1 MFDHA
6 ELPLSLPVY
15 VEHVPRVTLDSNQS
29 TLRPQQ
35 IKDFE
40 HLVRARL
47 SCSNSNFRL
56 PSGLRELVWR
66 ESSICRFFCDF
77 SILTRLSH
85 LDLSYNQLTQVP
97 FLPQCLQV
105 FKINHNQLHE
115 LAFEC
120 PMPHL
125 RAIHAAHNRIK
136 SVSDALTVTSVKL
149 QSLRLNDNMITR
161 LPNLDAL
168 TGLIELDIRNNRMHK
183 LPYTSPSL
191 VTFEIEGNYAST
203 TGPFLGNEHLKRDFK
218 FNRKDEL
225 RNVGGQS
232 NQNTTPN
239 SDSTKSTQIVKS
251 DTTSSLI
258 SDTTA
263 QTADRHVQKRR
274 QALKNFVE
282 TQKENFRSDTILTSH
297 KAVER
302 RRRHVLHSRN
312 IRLEKE
318 ETILNLVR
326 SILRKDLLETEE
338 EDLRDGILFI
348 RCYNLKRNKSQP
360 SIIVELLAPREQVLS
375 ANKSRRNAEKFA
387 DAARRE
393 GHPMEP
399 DDVLKLNEEK
409 LCAFLRHLAKS

>member
-1 MFDHA
+1 M
-6 ELPLSLPVY
+6 
-15 VEHVPRVTLDSNQS
+15 
-29 TLRPQQ
+29 
-35 IKDFE
+35 
-40 HLVRARL
+40 
-47 SCSNSNFRL
+47 
-56 PSGLRELVWR
+56 G
-66 ESSICRFFCDF
+66 
-77 SILTRLSH
+77 
-85 LDLSYNQLTQVP
+85 
-97 FLPQCLQV
+97 

-136 SVSDALTVTSVKL
+136 TIPDALPITSAKL
-149 QSLRLNDNMITR
+149 QSLRLNDNQITR
-161 LPNLDAL
+161 MPNLDSL

-183 LPYTSPSL
+183 LPHTNPGL
-191 VTFEIEGNYAST
+191 VTFEIDGNYAST

-218 FNRKDEL
+218 FNRKDES
-225 RNVGGQS
+225 RNGGGGGGGV
-232 NQNTTPN
+232 NQPTTPN
-239 SDSTKSTQIVKS
+239 SDYTKSTQIVKS
-251 DTTSSLI
+251 DTTTTTSSLI

-263 QTADRHVQKRR
+263 QAANRHVQKRR

-282 TQKENFRSDTILTSH
+282 TQKENFSL
-297 KAVER
+297 K
-302 RRRHVLHSRN
+302 
-312 IRLEKE
+312 KE

-348 RCYNLKRNKSQP
+348 RCYNLKRNKSHP

-393 GHPMEP
+393 GHQMEP

>member
-1 MFDHA
+1 
-6 ELPLSLPVY
+6 
-15 VEHVPRVTLDSNQS
+15 
-29 TLRPQQ
+29 
-35 IKDFE
+35 
-40 HLVRARL
+40 
-47 SCSNSNFRL
+47 
-56 PSGLRELVWR
+56 
-66 ESSICRFFCDF
+66 
-77 SILTRLSH
+77 
-85 LDLSYNQLTQVP
+85 
-97 FLPQCLQV
+97 
-105 FKINHNQLHE
+105 
-115 LAFEC
+115 
-120 PMPHL
+120 MPHL

-282 TQKENFRSDTILTSH
+282 TQKENFS
-297 KAVER
+297 
-302 RRRHVLHSRN
+302 
-312 IRLEKE
+312 LEKE